1 MAVVDIFTTDKKYN
15 VIYADPPWQFS
26 SKEVQRYN
34 GNRFRPLETV
44 YGTEKAS
51 VMETWDV
58 KRIAEKDAALFMWST
73 DAHLEEAIRLMKAW
87 GVQVCDSGFRLVKK
101 DQERQAS
108 VYAWGMDNEEL
119 RTLPAWDEGRDA
131 QEQTIQFCT
140 PVSRSRKNRT
150 QQEARL
156 RQNPHHGIVWRY
168 TPHRTVCQTASG
180 RLGLLGERSGGR
192 SKWML

>member
-58 KRIAEKDAALFMWST
+58 KCIAEKDAALFMWST

-87 GVQVCDSGFRLVKK
+87 GFKYVTVAFVWSKKTKNGKQVSTLG
-101 DQERQAS
+101 A
-108 VYAWGMDNEEL
+108 
-119 RTLPAWDEGRDA
+119 RTISSADFSCR
-131 QEQTIQFCT
+131 
-140 PVSRSRKNRT
+140 
-150 QQEARL
+150 
-156 RQNPHHGIVWRY
+156 
-168 TPHRTVCQTASG
+168 
-180 RLGLLGERSGGR
+180 
-192 SKWML
+192 

>member
-15 VIYADPPWQFS
+15 VIYADPPWRFG

-51 VMETWDV
+51 IMETWDV

-87 GVQVCDSGFRLVKK
+87 GS
-101 DQERQAS
+101 S
-108 VYAWGMDNEEL
+108 M
-119 RTLPAWDEGRDA
+119 
-131 QEQTIQFCT
+131 
-140 PVSRSRKNRT
+140 
-150 QQEARL
+150 
-156 RQNPHHGIVWRY
+156 
-168 TPHRTVCQTASG
+168 
-180 RLGLLGERSGGR
+180 
-192 SKWML
+192 